1 MRWRKGGRRRTHK
14 LAGVI
19 GPEVLREEGKNPERA
34 PLPALPH
41 TCTPVFPLTQ
51 DIMVQH
57 RITPP
62 FSYFFFS
69 SFRISFSSYLIH
81 KIQTPI
87 FFFIFLDLLI
97 L

>member
-1 MRWRKGGRRRTHK
+1 MVDGGMEMRWRKGGRRRTHK

-51 DIMVQH
+51 DIMVTEIQGQ
-57 RITPP
+57 RTPKVNAR
-62 FSYFFFS
+62 S
-69 SFRISFSSYLIH
+69 SLAEYS
-81 KIQTPI
+81 
-87 FFFIFLDLLI
+87 I
-97 L
+97 LNT